1 MAERVFNDVQITSAF
16 EVPQVRQALLSGE
29 TLGQLFGKIAKVIND
44 LDISA
49 FDGVPIYQNTTEEW
63 NKQTSLI
70 AEAGSIYIYLDYTF
84 KDQNNEDCVVPNIK
98 IGSGAYLLDTP
109 FITTISDTQLS
120 GISKIIFG
128 NCATDA
134 AETALVV
141 TIADY
146 TPAENDVLMIT
157 FTNDVPAGAT
167 LNINNTTAKVIQ
179 VNGSAI
185 ITDMIKAG
193 NTACLLNSTDSYIFL
208 AVSESANTKI
218 NKVDGVGSGSFSI
231 GRKADTT
238 VGQGSATLGLG
249 CEAASAFAI
258 AAGYQATA
266 AGMGSIALG
275 DTCNASAHAAFAAN
289 SGTTADGEGAAA
301 FNASYAHGTNSF
313 SEGLSTT
320 DARADYAHAEG
331 FYTLANG
338 KYQHVQGKY
347 NVADTSNKYADIVG
361 GGTSGTARKNIYT
374 LDWEGNGVFAGD
386 VTATNLGSQVFYFTC
401 SDTTAADTSKVLT
414 YKRPLTS
421 NRSIQVGDLIVVR
434 FYATNTAE
442 NPTFK
447 IDGVD
452 FTISKISLLDSN
464 VSARKEVPQDYIY
477 GKEYEVVVYEVSQM
491 GTTNSLT
498 CLGRLTDTIASS
510 SGFGMVKTTSAVTDK
525 TDYTPAPIIDGVMYY
540 KDTDTKYT
548 LPTAGT
554 ELGGVKTTST
564 VTNITGFTACP
575 IVEGVPYY
583 YDHTYQIM
591 TAATESANGKYGL
604 VPSPAAGAQNKF
616 LRGDGTWADVTAT
629 SCLPLAGGTMTGT
642 IKSNAQ
648 YPLIVNDGDSKT
660 YGFPLRV
667 NKSDGTTMCNI
678 ATQHTNA
685 LNALL
690 FQIYEPND
698 SSKYAYFNIYADPT
712 TGYRMATNC
721 TMPKNYSTG
730 TVLYGNK
737 ATTVTLNYKPSAVL
751 LYCEAVSTGGWAVMG
766 LNASHLTSTGFT
778 IPAGEADNS
787 SAYCFSLKGG
797 SYSPFLGSTVHYVAF
812 K

>member
-70 AEAGSIYIYLDYTF
+70 AEVGSIYIYLDYTF

-98 IGSGAYLLDTP
+98 IGNGANLLDTP
-109 FITTISDTQLS
+109 FITTISDNHT
-120 GISKIIFG
+120 
-128 NCATDA
+128 
-134 AETALVV
+134 
-141 TIADY
+141 
-146 TPAENDVLMIT
+146 
-157 FTNDVPAGAT
+157 
-167 LNINNTTAKVIQ
+167 
-179 VNGSAI
+179 
-185 ITDMIKAG
+185 
-193 NTACLLNSTDSYIFL
+193 FL
-208 AVSESANTKI
+208 AVSESANTKM

-231 GRKADTT
+231 GRKAGTT
-238 VGQGSATLGLG
+238 VGQGSATLGLS

-301 FNASYAHGTNSF
+301 FNASYAHGINSF
-313 SEGLSTT
+313 TEGLSTT
-320 DARADYAHAEG
+320 ESEADYSHAEG

-347 NVADTSNKYADIVG
+347 NVADTANKYADIVG
-361 GGTSGTARKNIYT
+361 GGTSDAARKNIYT
-374 LDWEGNGVFAGD
+374 LDWEGNGVFAGS
-386 VTATNLGSQVFYFTC
+386 VTATNIGSQVFYFSC
-401 SDTTAADTSKVLT
+401 DSTTAADTSKVLSYRKNT
-414 YKRPLTS
+414 PVNYDIKR
-421 NRSIQVGDLIVVR
+421 GDLIVVR

-447 IDGVD
+447 INNID
-452 FTISKISLLDSN
+452 FTINKISALDAN
-464 VSARKEVPQDYIY
+464 ALGLKEVPQDYIY
-477 GKEYEVVVYEVSQM
+477 GKEYEVIVYEVAQM
-491 GTTNSLT
+491 GSTNTLT
-498 CLGRLTDTIASS
+498 CLGRLTDTVASS
-510 SGFGMVKTTSAVTDK
+510 SGFGMVKTTSIVTD
-525 TDYTPAPIIDGVMYY
+525 T
-540 KDTDTKYT
+540 
-548 LPTAGT
+548 
-554 ELGGVKTTST
+554 
-564 VTNITGFTACP
+564 TGFTPCP
-575 IVEGVPYY
+575 IVDGVPYY
-583 YDHTYQIM
+583 YDHTYSIM
-591 TAATESANGKYGL
+591 TAATESTNGKYGL
-604 VPSPAAGAQNKF
+604 VPSPAAGKQNSF
-616 LRGDGTWADVTAT
+616 LRGDGTWADVTV
-629 SCLPLAGGTMTGT
+629 SDCLPLAGGTMTGT

-667 NKSDGTTMCNI
+667 NKSDGTAMCNI
-678 ATQHTNA
+678 ATQHTDA

-698 SSKYAYFNIYADPT
+698 TSKYAYFNIYADPT

-751 LYCEAVSTGGWAVMG
+751 LYCEAVNTGGWAVMG

>member
-1 MAERVFNDVQITSAF
+1 MAERVFNDVQITSTF
-16 EVPQVRQALLSGE
+16 EIPQVRQALLSGE
-29 TLGQLFGKIAKVIND
+29 SLGQLFGKIAKVIND

-98 IGSGAYLLDTP
+98 IGSGAPLLDTP
-109 FITTISDTQLS
+109 FITTIS
-120 GISKIIFG
+120 
-128 NCATDA
+128 
-134 AETALVV
+134 E
-141 TIADY
+141 
-146 TPAENDVLMIT
+146 
-157 FTNDVPAGAT
+157 
-167 LNINNTTAKVIQ
+167 
-179 VNGSAI
+179 
-185 ITDMIKAG
+185 
-193 NTACLLNSTDSYIFL
+193 
-208 AVSESANTKI
+208 NTKI

-238 VGQGSATLGLG
+238 VGQGSATLGLS
-249 CEAASAFAI
+249 CEATNTFAI
-258 AAGYQATA
+258 AAGYQANA
-266 AGMGSIALG
+266 SGMGSIALG
-275 DTCNASAHAAFAAN
+275 DSCSAKAHAAFATN
-289 SGTTADGEGAAA
+289 SGTVADGEGAAA

-320 DARADYAHAEG
+320 DAGADYAHAEG

-347 NVADTSNKYADIVG
+347 NVADTTNKYADIVG

-374 LDWEGNGVFAGD
+374 LDWEGNGVFAGN
-386 VTATNLGSQVFYFTC
+386 VTATNLGNQIFYFTC
-401 SDTTAADTSKVLT
+401 SESTAADTSKALI
-414 YKRPLTS
+414 YARPLTS
-421 NRSIQVGDLIVVR
+421 NRSIQVGDLVVVR
-434 FYATNTAE
+434 FFATNTAE

-447 IDGVD
+447 INDVD
-452 FTISKISLLDSN
+452 FTVNKIVSLDANALGL
-464 VSARKEVPQDYIY
+464 KEVPQDYIY
-477 GKEYEVVVYEVSQM
+477 GKEYEVIVYGVTQV
-491 GTTNSLT
+491 GTTNSLA

-510 SGFGMVKTTSAVTDK
+510 SGFGMVKTTSA
-525 TDYTPAPIIDGVMYY
+525 
-540 KDTDTKYT
+540 
-548 LPTAGT
+548 
-554 ELGGVKTTST
+554 

-629 SCLPLAGGTMTGT
+629 GCLPLAGGTMTGSM
-642 IKSNAQ
+642 KSDAQ
-648 YPLIVNDGDSKT
+648 YPVIVNNGDSRT

-667 NKSDGTTMCNI
+667 NKSDGTAMCNI
-678 ATQHTNA
+678 ATQHTDS

-690 FQIYEPND
+690 LQIYEPSD
-698 SSKYAYFNIYADPT
+698 TTKYAYFNIYADPA

-721 TMPKNYSTG
+721 TMPKNYTAG
-730 TVLYGNK
+730 TVSYGNK

-766 LNASHLTSTGFT
+766 LNATYLTSTGFT
-778 IPAGEADNS
+778 IPANEANNS
-787 SAYCFSLKGG
+787 SAYAFTLKGG
-797 SYSPFLGSTVHYVAF
+797 TYATFLGATVHYIAF